1 VMGVAGQVIVLA
13 VVQSLTEFLPI
24 SSSAHLI
31 LVPWILGWQHLGLIF
46 DVSLHLGTLAAILV
60 YFRRDWATLIRD
72 LPGLFRRDSR
82 SLLPVLM
89 AGAIPAGIFG
99 LAAGDFI
106 EARLRGPGTIA
117 VCLAGFGLL
126 MWEAER
132 RGRKVR
138 KLSDAGVRDG
148 FWIGVF
154 QMLALIP
161 GVSRSGITISGGLL
175 RGFEAWDAARLS
187 FLLSAPAIAGAGLLK
202 GLEAYHEYL
211 KGPQSLEPLMHQP
224 HPVALLLLGITVS
237 AVAGL
242 LCIRYF
248 LRYLQTGSLVPF
260 VIYRLVLAASILGAV
275 WRGGG

>member
-1 VMGVAGQVIVLA
+1 MNVAGQVAVLA

-46 DVSLHLGTLAAILV
+46 DVSLHIGTLAAVLV
-60 YFRRDWATLIRD
+60 YFRRDWV
-72 LPGLFRRDSR
+72 
-82 SLLPVLM
+82 SLLREFPCLLRGQFSGRLIPVLL
-89 AGAIPAGIFG
+89 AGTVPAVVFG
-99 LAAGDFI
+99 LAAEDVI

-117 VCLAGFGLL
+117 VCLVGFGLL
-126 MWEAER
+126 MWAADRWGRKER
-132 RGRKVR
+132 RV
-138 KLSDAGVRDG
+138 SDAGVGDG
-148 FWIGVF
+148 FRIGVF

-175 RGFEAWDAARLS
+175 RGFETWDAARLS
-187 FLLSAPAIAGAGLLK
+187 FLLSAPAIAGAGVLK
-202 GLEAYHEYL
+202 GLDAYREYL

-224 HPVALLLLGITVS
+224 HPVALVLLGVTVS

-260 VIYRLVLAASILGAV
+260 VIYRLVLAAWIVGVA
-275 WRGGG
+275 